1 MEQIFLIDSRVII
14 WVQEHLRSPG
24 LTCVMRFITHLGD
37 WGAVWILLAAALLI
51 FVKTRRSGICLA
63 VSLAAVLILNNLVLK
78 NVFDRARP
86 FDAISAVLPLIERP
100 HDPSFP
106 SGHAAAAAAAAAAL
120 FVSKAP
126 LPLSVTSAVLA
137 VGVAFSRL
145 YLGVHYPSDILFGAL
160 FGAVVGG
167 VCSALVMNMFKLLKK
182 RRHKIDT

>member
-37 WGAVWILLAAALLI
+37 CGAVWILLAAALLI
-51 FVKTRRSGICLA
+51 FVKTRRSGICLS

-106 SGHAAAAAAAAAAL
+106 SGHA
-120 FVSKAP
+120 SCGRGC
-126 LPLSVTSAVLA
+126 S
-137 VGVAFSRL
+137 
-145 YLGVHYPSDILFGAL
+145 
-160 FGAVVGG
+160 
-167 VCSALVMNMFKLLKK
+167 CSAFRIKSAFALIGAFCGFGGRCGVFKIVSWSSLSE
-182 RRHKIDT
+182 RYFVWRAFGRGRGRSVFRFGYEYV